1 MQLFLTFKF
10 NYNVQINQSIYT
22 QNKKILNMLK
32 ILKILI
38 TYLSYIYL
46 KMRDDYHLS
55 KFYLQILFAKFFK
68 LFKVS
73 Y

>member
-1 MQLFLTFKF
+1 
-10 NYNVQINQSIYT
+10 
-22 QNKKILNMLK
+22 
-32 ILKILI
+32 
-38 TYLSYIYL
+38 
-46 KMRDDYHLS
+46 MRDDYHLS